1 MSALAD
7 ALAGALGDEVRE
19 LRRIPGGSLNDA
31 WAATLASGERIF
43 VKTSADAAP
52 GVYTAEAT
60 GLRWLAA
67 ARALPLPFPRA
78 VLDAA
83 APAPDAPAPDAPAPD
98 APAPDADAAPP
109 IRLLALPWIDA
120 APPAPDADERLGR
133 GLARL
138 HAAGASRFGAP
149 DGSWR
154 IGPISIAESDAA
166 APAAA
171 APAGTRAGAATWPAF
186 YAEHRLRPLA
196 RLAHARGGLD
206 DAALRLTERV
216 IERLHGG
223 EPGIAGPPEPP
234 ARLHGDLWGGNVMHG
249 PDGEPWLIDPAAHG
263 GHREV
268 DLAMLRLFGG
278 PGPRAF
284 AAYEEVAPLAPGAAE
299 RVALW
304 QAAPLLLHA
313 ALFGGG
319 YGPRAAAALRGYV

>member
-1 MSALAD
+1 MSAALAE
-7 ALAGALGDEVRE
+7 ALAGALGEPVE
-19 LRRIPGGSLNDA
+19 QLHPIAGGDLNDA
-31 WAATLASGERIF
+31 YVATLASGERIF

-60 GLRWLAA
+60 GLRWLAG
-67 ARALPLPFPRA
+67 ARALPLPLPRA

-83 APAPDAPAPDAPAPD
+83 DAPAAADHAPA
-98 APAPDADAAPP
+98 AAADASPLPP
-109 IRLLALPWIDA
+109 IRLLALPWIEQ

-138 HAAGASRFGAP
+138 HAAGATRFGSP
-149 DGSWR
+149 DGVWR
-154 IGPISIAESDAA
+154 IGPLAIPE
-166 APAAA
+166 
-171 APAGTRAGAATWPAF
+171 AGGADEPWPVF

-196 RLAHARGGLD
+196 RLAHARGGLTG
-206 DAALRLTERV
+206 AQLALTERV
-216 IERLHGG
+216 IERLHASADGG
-223 EPGIAGPPEPP
+223 GPGIAGPPEPP

-249 PDGEPWLIDPAAHG
+249 PEGEPWLIDPAAHG
-263 GHREV
+263 GQREV

-278 PGPRAF
+278 PSERAF

-319 YGPRAAAALRGYV
+319 YGARAATALDRYV